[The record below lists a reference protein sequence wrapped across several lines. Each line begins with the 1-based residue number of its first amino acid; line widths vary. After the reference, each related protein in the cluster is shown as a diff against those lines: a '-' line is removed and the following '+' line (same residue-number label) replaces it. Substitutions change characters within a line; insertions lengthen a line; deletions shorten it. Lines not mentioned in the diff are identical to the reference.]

1 MWGTRGE
8 MQSLCLVYAPPLPPA
23 FTRLSVQAA
32 SRGNSTKN
40 RQKQAQEVLE
50 VPRATGQKGCT
61 ILQGDKG
68 REGFAKEK
76 VIIITSPGRGTPGE
90 ALREPGL
97 Q

>member
-1 MWGTRGE
+1 
-8 MQSLCLVYAPPLPPA
+8 MQSLGQVYALPLTPA
-23 FTRLSVQAA
+23 FTRLSVKAA
-32 SRGNSTKN
+32 SRGNSTIN

-61 ILQGDKG
+61 ILQGDKD
-68 REGFAKEK
+68 RKGFAKEK

-97 Q
+97 E